1 MSKTNISMV
10 STKSKKSKRADLND
24 LKANTPSAAFSIK
37 KSRII
42 PNSFMNA
49 HPACAEGNKVNRMM
63 NVLHKNI
70 NSSSQKR
77 VGCLQKTIIEQDP
90 KRQKIMRQLQK
101 HFQMKEED
109 ANNKSTTLSFA
120 EDTLIFNNKEGDS
133 DADYIFDG
141 FAGFTTPPS
150 QTSYDQTIQSI
161 KKKDTRTIV
170 TNFDVG
176 DEMPM
181 QFQEVSRIAN
191 SFHLS
196 NSGILDHI
204 SHSSASPK
212 TTSID
217 KEDLINRKLR
227 VMCSLMQL
235 YCMLKTDNPFNFSY
249 ILMVWKTLKR
259 LQNK

>member
-1 MSKTNISMV
+1 MV

-101 HFQMKEED
+101 HFQMKEDED
-109 ANNKSTTLSFA
+109 ANDKSITLSFA
-120 EDTLIFNNKEGDS
+120 EDTLIFNNKDGDA
-133 DADYIFDG
+133 ADCIFDG
-141 FAGFTTPPS
+141 FAGFTTP
-150 QTSYDQTIQSI
+150 
-161 KKKDTRTIV
+161 
-170 TNFDVG
+170 
-176 DEMPM
+176 
-181 QFQEVSRIAN
+181 
-191 SFHLS
+191 L
-196 NSGILDHI
+196 
-204 SHSSASPK
+204 
-212 TTSID
+212 
-217 KEDLINRKLR
+217 
-227 VMCSLMQL
+227 
-235 YCMLKTDNPFNFSY
+235 
-249 ILMVWKTLKR
+249 
-259 LQNK
+259 